1 MTDQLIRPAELPRWV
16 PGTQTLASPE
26 SGWDGMSVRGYRY
39 TESDVGVPPMRD
51 YLIVAYTHGVTRMDR
66 EVEGRWKHE
75 DLGPGDASLLTRA
88 AQSHWHWP
96 EDIEVVH
103 VYLTAGRLAE
113 ICADVYERDV
123 ASVEL
128 RDVLKAADPD
138 LHRTAMLIADEAR
151 QGGIGRS
158 MLRRRP
164 HVPARHP
171 DPAAAR
177 RRPLPRAPDRG
188 PAERARSPNGDRLH
202 RCSHRRAAVTRPAG
216 ANGVVEPVPL
226 RAALPRSDRH
236 LPASVRH
243 GTSRRASAAIAQE
256 LDDADQRR
264 GDRMRVLGSESH
276 DADLPTTVRVNPT
289 RSPIGCIDLD
299 LSRHATAWLH
309 HATQGVRVAMGEG
322 VGQLAHLE
330 RRDLVVARRR
340 RWRWRGSSRD
350 SSARSLASRGTGSRR
365 RRYRLLRELS
375 ESHAK
380 SRRDDSEKRQKE
392 PDPPFACPTPCRDGD
407 RHQGEP
413 EPLQRIQPPHR
424 RPTLS
429 ATRSVRLG
437 RTPRQFETSLGT
449 ETQGKA
455 PPAPVSTTTRRT
467 SVPRRAARREPMSS
481 SPLNREAA
489 LGDRRRALSRRS

>member
-350 SSARSLASRGTGSRR
+350 SSARSLASRGTGSRVGATA
-365 RRYRLLRELS
+365 YS
-375 ESHAK
+375 ES
-380 SRRDDSEKRQKE
+380 SRRVMPKVAATTPRNARRSPTHRLRVRRHAAMATAIKANPSHSKGSNRRTAA
-392 PDPPFACPTPCRDGD
+392 PPFPPPEAYGSA
-407 RHQGEP
+407 EP
-413 EPLQRIQPPHR
+413 HA
-424 RPTLS
+424 S
-429 ATRSVRLG
+429 
-437 RTPRQFETSLGT
+437 
-449 ETQGKA
+449 
-455 PPAPVSTTTRRT
+455 
-467 SVPRRAARREPMSS
+467 
-481 SPLNREAA
+481 
-489 LGDRRRALSRRS
+489 SRRL